1 MEGKTMT
8 QQEKEMEL
16 KAAKEQRQNLDRYEV
31 EQYQRTI
38 QMAAERLAA
47 AREYNKMVQQR
58 TIAEIDKYEIAR
70 NHESWTKKCA
80 HQFMRYMKKAA
91 FAFQADKREFVYD
104 QNGQIDAIT
113 DQHFTVMDDKVVF
126 TITVVMKRFE
136 YETK

>member
-1 MEGKTMT
+1 MEDKTMT
-8 QQEKEMEL
+8 QQEKDMEL
-16 KAAKEQRQNLDRYEV
+16 KAAKEQRQNLDRYEI

-58 TIAEIDKYEIAR
+58 TIAEIDKYEIAH

-80 HQFMRYMKKAA
+80 HQFMRYMKRAA
-91 FAFQADKREFVYD
+91 FAFQADKREFVYEA
-104 QNGQIDAIT
+104 GQIAAKV
-113 DQHFTVMDDKVVF
+113 DQHFVITDETVTF
-126 TITVVMKRFE
+126 TITVEMQRFE

>member
-1 MEGKTMT
+1 MT

-16 KAAKEQRQNLDRYEV
+16 KAAKEQRQNLDRYEA

-80 HQFMRYMKKAA
+80 HQFMRYMKRAA